1 MRKQMF
7 LKSYLMKIAFLLV
20 FLTGAVPTYSAVLLV
35 DHQLDTPLLQE
46 LDISGQDKKKAV
58 PLMVFA
64 QNQMGG
70 FNNEPLGEIVFLNT
84 TEEGQSS
91 IISIESTQ
99 PVQYTAFK
107 LLNPLRLI
115 LDFPKMDKGNLT
127 SRIQVDTGIVNSIR
141 PIHFEVAGVLRL
153 EIVLNQSADY
163 EINKPEKNKLI
174 VRLRSSGQV
183 SGQEM
188 AQMSPSMK
196 ETAPSSNKK
205 EFYKKSLRGAAS
217 LMEEAEEAEEVALN
231 EDTCFPMLFG
241 EKEKI
246 SLDFQN
252 ADVRNL
258 FRIFAEISGFNVILS
273 PEVGGSVNIRM
284 MDVPWNQAMEIILT
298 NSALGRECFGNNIVR
313 VATKVVLA
321 AEASALVAE
330 KNRAVADR
338 TTERDSQDLVTE
350 VVRIN
355 HADITELST
364 SLNAL
369 RSARQDGRITVD
381 TRTNTLILNDLQH
394 HVNDMLEAIKILDIP
409 TPQVLIEAKIVEI
422 SKSFTQELGI
432 QWGLTG
438 EVISSAPGSLAIN
451 GSTNANTAADG
462 SAFLVDLR
470 QSTDIAGG
478 SVSGFDLLLGGL
490 LPGLDLNVRLEALEK
505 QGKGRILSSPKVT
518 TADNKEARIRS
529 GKQIPYQ
536 VTSAEGNSIQFVD
549 AELSLTV
556 TPHVTSDNSV
566 YMVIDATKNAADFT
580 QLVGTVPTITTKE
593 THTEVLVGN
602 GDTTVLGGI
611 YESTSTENKK
621 AVPFLSKIPLLGFL
635 FKSFADSDVIT
646 ELLVFITPT
655 IIETN

>member
-7 LKSYLMKIAFLLV
+7 IKSYLIKIAFLLV
-20 FLTGAVPTYSAVLLV
+20 FLTGAVPAYSAVLLS
-35 DHQLDTPLLQE
+35 DHKLDTPLVQE
-46 LDISGQDKKKAV
+46 PGISGQDKKKAV

-64 QNQMGG
+64 QNQTTGS
-70 FNNEPLGEIVFLNT
+70 NKESLGEIVFINT
-84 TEEGQSS
+84 VEEGQGA
-91 IISIESTQ
+91 IVSIESTQ
-99 PVQYTAFK
+99 AVQYTAFK
-107 LLNPLRLI
+107 LLNPLRLV
-115 LDFPKMDKGNLT
+115 LDFSKMDKGNLT
-127 SRIQVDTGIVNSIR
+127 SRIQVDKGIVNSIR
-141 PIHFEVAGVLRL
+141 PIHFEEAGVLRL

-188 AQMSPSMK
+188 AQAPSMK
-196 ETAPSSNKK
+196 EAAPSKK

-217 LMEEAEEAEEVALN
+217 LLDEAQEASLN
-231 EDTCFPMLFG
+231 EDTCFPMLYG
-241 EKEKI
+241 EKEVI

-258 FRIFAEISGFNVILS
+258 FRIFAEISGLNVILS

-364 SLNAL
+364 SLTAL

-381 TRTNTLILNDLQH
+381 TRTSTLILNDLRH

-438 EVISSAPGSLAIN
+438 EAISSAPGSLAIN
-451 GSTNANTAADG
+451 GSANANTAADG
-462 SAFLVDLR
+462 SAFQVDLR
-470 QSTDIAGG
+470 QSTDIAAG

>member
-7 LKSYLMKIAFLLV
+7 IKSYLMKIAFLLV
-20 FLTGAVPTYSAVLLV
+20 FLTGAVPAYSAVLLS
-35 DHQLDTPLLQE
+35 DHKLDTPLVQE
-46 LDISGQDKKKAV
+46 PGISGQDKKKAV

-64 QNQMGG
+64 QNQTTGS
-70 FNNEPLGEIVFLNT
+70 NKESLGEIVFINT
-84 TEEGQSS
+84 VEEGQSS
-91 IISIESTQ
+91 IVSIESTQ
-99 PVQYTAFK
+99 AVQYTAFK
-107 LLNPLRLI
+107 LLNPLRLV
-115 LDFPKMDKGNLT
+115 LDFSKMDKGNLT
-127 SRIQVDTGIVNSIR
+127 SRIQVDKGIVNSIR
-141 PIHFEVAGVLRL
+141 PIHFEEAGVLRL

-188 AQMSPSMK
+188 AQAPSMK
-196 ETAPSSNKK
+196 EAAPSKK

-217 LMEEAEEAEEVALN
+217 LLDEAQEASLN
-231 EDTCFPMLFG
+231 EDTCFPMLYG
-241 EKEKI
+241 EKEVI

-258 FRIFAEISGFNVILS
+258 FRIFAEISGLNVILS

-364 SLNAL
+364 SLTAL

-381 TRTNTLILNDLQH
+381 TRTNTLILNDLRH

-505 QGKGRILSSPKVT
+505 QGKGRILSSPRVT

-549 AELSLTV
+549 AELSLRV

>member
-7 LKSYLMKIAFLLV
+7 IKSYLMKIAFLLV
-20 FLTGAVPTYSAVLLV
+20 FLTGAVPAYSAVLLS
-35 DHQLDTPLLQE
+35 DHKLDTPLVQE
-46 LDISGQDKKKAV
+46 PGISGQDKKKAV

-64 QNQMGG
+64 QNQTTGS
-70 FNNEPLGEIVFLNT
+70 NKESLGEIVFINT
-84 TEEGQSS
+84 VEEGQSS
-91 IISIESTQ
+91 IVSIESTQ
-99 PVQYTAFK
+99 AVQYTAFK
-107 LLNPLRLI
+107 LLNPLRLV
-115 LDFPKMDKGNLT
+115 LDFSKMDKGNLT
-127 SRIQVDTGIVNSIR
+127 SRIQVDKGIVNSIR
-141 PIHFEVAGVLRL
+141 PIHFEEAGVLRL

-188 AQMSPSMK
+188 AQAPSMK
-196 ETAPSSNKK
+196 EAAPSKK

-217 LMEEAEEAEEVALN
+217 LLDEAQEASLN
-231 EDTCFPMLFG
+231 EDTCFPMLYG
-241 EKEKI
+241 EKEVI

-252 ADVRNL
+252 ADVRSL
-258 FRIFAEISGFNVILS
+258 FRIFAEISGLNVILS

-364 SLNAL
+364 SLTAL

-381 TRTNTLILNDLQH
+381 TRTSTLILNDLRH

-505 QGKGRILSSPKVT
+505 QGKGRILSSPRVT

-611 YESTSTENKK
+611 YESASTENKK

>member
-1 MRKQMF
+1 MF
-7 LKSYLMKIAFLLV
+7 IKSYLMKIAFLLV
-20 FLTGAVPTYSAVLLV
+20 FLTGAVPAYSAVLLS
-35 DHQLDTPLLQE
+35 DHKLDTPLVQE
-46 LDISGQDKKKAV
+46 PGISGQDKKKAV

-64 QNQMGG
+64 QNQTTGS
-70 FNNEPLGEIVFLNT
+70 NKESLGEIVFINT
-84 TEEGQSS
+84 VEEGQSS
-91 IISIESTQ
+91 IVSIESTQ
-99 PVQYTAFK
+99 AVQYTAFK
-107 LLNPLRLI
+107 LLNPLRLV
-115 LDFPKMDKGNLT
+115 LDFSKMDKGNLT
-127 SRIQVDTGIVNSIR
+127 SRIQVDKGIVNSIR
-141 PIHFEVAGVLRL
+141 PIHFEEAGVLRL
-153 EIVLNQSADY
+153 EIVLNQSVDY

-188 AQMSPSMK
+188 AQAPSMK
-196 ETAPSSNKK
+196 EAAPSKK

-217 LMEEAEEAEEVALN
+217 LLDEAQEASLN
-231 EDTCFPMLFG
+231 EDTCFPMLYG
-241 EKEKI
+241 EKEVI

-258 FRIFAEISGFNVILS
+258 FRIFAEISGLNVILS

-364 SLNAL
+364 SLTAL

-381 TRTNTLILNDLQH
+381 TRTNTLILNDLRH

-438 EVISSAPGSLAIN
+438 EAISSAPGSLAIN
-451 GSTNANTAADG
+451 GSANANTAADG
-462 SAFLVDLR
+462 SAFQVDLR
-470 QSTDIAGG
+470 QSTDIAAG

>member
-7 LKSYLMKIAFLLV
+7 IKSYLMKIAFLLV
-20 FLTGAVPTYSAVLLV
+20 FLTGAVPAYSAVLLS
-35 DHQLDTPLLQE
+35 DHKLDTPLVQE
-46 LDISGQDKKKAV
+46 PGISGQDKKKAV

-64 QNQMGG
+64 QNQTTGS
-70 FNNEPLGEIVFLNT
+70 NKESLGEIVFINT
-84 TEEGQSS
+84 VEEGQSS
-91 IISIESTQ
+91 IVSIESTQ
-99 PVQYTAFK
+99 AVQYTAFK
-107 LLNPLRLI
+107 LLNPLRLV
-115 LDFPKMDKGNLT
+115 LDFSKMDKGNLT
-127 SRIQVDTGIVNSIR
+127 SRIQVDKGIVNSIR
-141 PIHFEVAGVLRL
+141 PIHFEEAGVLRL

-188 AQMSPSMK
+188 AQAPSMK
-196 ETAPSSNKK
+196 EAAPSKK

-217 LMEEAEEAEEVALN
+217 LLDEAQEASLN
-231 EDTCFPMLFG
+231 EDTCFPMLYG
-241 EKEKI
+241 EKEVI

-258 FRIFAEISGFNVILS
+258 FRIFAEISGLNVILS

-364 SLNAL
+364 SLTAL

-381 TRTNTLILNDLQH
+381 TRTSTLILNDLRH

-438 EVISSAPGSLAIN
+438 EAISSAPGSLAIN

-505 QGKGRILSSPKVT
+505 QGKGRILSSPRVT

-602 GDTTVLGGI
+602 GETTVLGGI
-611 YESTSTENKK
+611 YESASTENKK

>member
-1 MRKQMF
+1 
-7 LKSYLMKIAFLLV
+7 MKIAFLLV
-20 FLTGAVPTYSAVLLV
+20 FLTGAVPAYSAVLLS
-35 DHQLDTPLLQE
+35 DHKLDTPLVQE
-46 LDISGQDKKKAV
+46 PGISGQDKKKAV

-64 QNQMGG
+64 QNQTTGS
-70 FNNEPLGEIVFLNT
+70 NKESLGEIVFINT
-84 TEEGQSS
+84 VEEGQSS
-91 IISIESTQ
+91 IVSIESTQ
-99 PVQYTAFK
+99 AVQYTAFK
-107 LLNPLRLI
+107 LLNPLRLV
-115 LDFPKMDKGNLT
+115 LDFSKMDKGNLT
-127 SRIQVDTGIVNSIR
+127 SRIQVDKGIVNSIR
-141 PIHFEVAGVLRL
+141 PIHFEEAGVLRL

-188 AQMSPSMK
+188 AQAPSMK
-196 ETAPSSNKK
+196 EAAPSKK

-217 LMEEAEEAEEVALN
+217 LLDEAQEASLN
-231 EDTCFPMLFG
+231 EDTCFPMLYG
-241 EKEKI
+241 EKEVI

-258 FRIFAEISGFNVILS
+258 FRIFAEISGLNVILS

-364 SLNAL
+364 SLTAL

-381 TRTNTLILNDLQH
+381 TRTNTLILNDLRH

-438 EVISSAPGSLAIN
+438 EAISSAPGSLAIN

-505 QGKGRILSSPKVT
+505 QGKGRILSSPRVT

-611 YESTSTENKK
+611 YESASTENKK

>member
-7 LKSYLMKIAFLLV
+7 IKSYLMKIAFLLV
-20 FLTGAVPTYSAVLLV
+20 FLTGAVPAYSAVLLS
-35 DHQLDTPLLQE
+35 DHKLDTPLVQE
-46 LDISGQDKKKAV
+46 PGISGQDKKKAV

-64 QNQMGG
+64 QNQTTGS
-70 FNNEPLGEIVFLNT
+70 NKESLGEIVFINT
-84 TEEGQSS
+84 VEEGQSS
-91 IISIESTQ
+91 IVSIESTQ
-99 PVQYTAFK
+99 AVQYTAFK
-107 LLNPLRLI
+107 LLNPLRLV
-115 LDFPKMDKGNLT
+115 LDFSKMDKGNLT
-127 SRIQVDTGIVNSIR
+127 SRIQVDKGIVNSIR
-141 PIHFEVAGVLRL
+141 PIHFEEAGVLRL
-153 EIVLNQSADY
+153 EIVLNQSVDY

-188 AQMSPSMK
+188 AQAPSMK
-196 ETAPSSNKK
+196 EAAPSKK

-217 LMEEAEEAEEVALN
+217 LLDEAQEASLN
-231 EDTCFPMLFG
+231 EDTCFPMLYG
-241 EKEKI
+241 EKEVI

-258 FRIFAEISGFNVILS
+258 FRIFAEISGLNVILS

-364 SLNAL
+364 SLTAL

-381 TRTNTLILNDLQH
+381 TRTSTLILNDLRH

-438 EVISSAPGSLAIN
+438 EAISSAPGSLAIN
-451 GSTNANTAADG
+451 GSANANTAADG
-462 SAFLVDLR
+462 SAFQVDLR
-470 QSTDIAGG
+470 QSTDIAAG

-611 YESTSTENKK
+611 YESASTENKK

>member
-7 LKSYLMKIAFLLV
+7 IKSYLMKIAFLLV
-20 FLTGAVPTYSAVLLV
+20 FLTGAVPAYSAVLLS
-35 DHQLDTPLLQE
+35 DHKLDTPLVQE
-46 LDISGQDKKKAV
+46 PGISGQDKKKAV

-64 QNQMGG
+64 QNQTTGS
-70 FNNEPLGEIVFLNT
+70 NKESLGEIVFINT
-84 TEEGQSS
+84 VEEGQSS
-91 IISIESTQ
+91 IVSIESTQ
-99 PVQYTAFK
+99 AVQYTAFK
-107 LLNPLRLI
+107 LLNPLRLV
-115 LDFPKMDKGNLT
+115 LDFSKMDKRNLT
-127 SRIQVDTGIVNSIR
+127 SRIQVDKGIVNSIR
-141 PIHFEVAGVLRL
+141 PIHFEEAGVLRL

-188 AQMSPSMK
+188 AQAPSMK
-196 ETAPSSNKK
+196 EAAPSKK

-217 LMEEAEEAEEVALN
+217 LLDEAQEASLN
-231 EDTCFPMLFG
+231 EDTCFPMLYG
-241 EKEKI
+241 EKEVI

-258 FRIFAEISGFNVILS
+258 FRIFAEISGLNVILS

-364 SLNAL
+364 SLTAL

-381 TRTNTLILNDLQH
+381 TRTSTLILNDLRH

-505 QGKGRILSSPKVT
+505 QGKGRILSSPRVT

-621 AVPFLSKIPLLGFL
+621 AVPFLSKLPLVGFL

>member
-7 LKSYLMKIAFLLV
+7 IKSYLMKIAFLLV
-20 FLTGAVPTYSAVLLV
+20 FLTGAVPAYSAVLLS
-35 DHQLDTPLLQE
+35 DHKLDTPLVQE
-46 LDISGQDKKKAV
+46 PGISGQDKKKAV

-64 QNQMGG
+64 QNQTTGS
-70 FNNEPLGEIVFLNT
+70 NKESLGEIVFINT
-84 TEEGQSS
+84 VEEGQSS
-91 IISIESTQ
+91 IVSIESTQ
-99 PVQYTAFK
+99 AVQYTAFK
-107 LLNPLRLI
+107 LLNPLRLV
-115 LDFPKMDKGNLT
+115 LDFSKMDKGNLT
-127 SRIQVDTGIVNSIR
+127 SRIQVDKGIVNSIR
-141 PIHFEVAGVLRL
+141 PIHFEEAGVLRL

-188 AQMSPSMK
+188 AQAPSMK
-196 ETAPSSNKK
+196 EAAPSKK

-217 LMEEAEEAEEVALN
+217 LLDEAQEASLN
-231 EDTCFPMLFG
+231 EDTCFPMLYG
-241 EKEKI
+241 EKEVI

-258 FRIFAEISGFNVILS
+258 FRIFAEISGLNVILS

-364 SLNAL
+364 SLTAL

-381 TRTNTLILNDLQH
+381 TRTSTLILNDLRH

-438 EVISSAPGSLAIN
+438 EAISSAPGSLAIN
-451 GSTNANTAADG
+451 GSANANTATDG
-462 SAFLVDLR
+462 SAFQVDLR
-470 QSTDIAGG
+470 QSTDIAAG

-505 QGKGRILSSPKVT
+505 QGKGRILSSPRVT

-611 YESTSTENKK
+611 YESASTENKK

>member
-70 FNNEPLGEIVFLNT
+70 FNNEPLGEIVFLNA

-284 MDVPWNQAMEIILT
+284 IDVPWNQAMEIILT
-298 NSALGRECFGNNIVR
+298 NSALGRECFGGNIVR
-313 VATKVVLA
+313 VATKVTLA
-321 AEASALVAE
+321 AEDTARLSE
-330 KNRAVADR
+330 KTRAVSER
-338 TTERDSQDLVTE
+338 LNERDSEDLVTE
-350 VVRIN
+350 VVRVN

-369 RSARQDGRITVD
+369 KSARTDALITID
-381 TRTNTLILNDLQH
+381 TRTNTLIRNDLRH
-394 HVNDMLEAIKILDIP
+394 HVDDMLETIKILDIP

-422 SKSFTQELGI
+422 SKSFSQELGI
-432 QWGLTG
+432 SWGLVNPDPGFPTVTG
-438 EVISSAPGSLAIN
+438 N
-451 GSTNANTAADG
+451 STFDTQ
-462 SAFLVDLR
+462 FLVDLR
-470 QSTDIAGG
+470 PTVDIAAGN
-478 SVSGFDLLLGGL
+478 VAGFDSLIQGF
-490 LPGLDLNVRLEALEK
+490 LPGVALNVKLEALEES
-505 QGKGRILSSPKVT
+505 GKGRVISSPRVT
-518 TADNKEARIRS
+518 TADNKEARVLS
-529 GKQIPYQ
+529 GRQIPYQ
-536 VTSAEGNSIQFVD
+536 VNSVEGNSIQFVN

-556 TPHVTSDNSV
+556 TPHVTSDNSI
-566 YMVIDATKNAADFT
+566 YMTIDATKNAADFT
-580 QLVGTVPTITTKE
+580 EKIDNVPTITTKE
-593 THTEVLVGN
+593 MHTEVLVGN
-602 GDTTVLGGI
+602 GDTTVLAGI
-611 YESTSTENKK
+611 YESASTENKK
-621 AVPFLSKIPLLGFL
+621 AVPWFSKLPLVGFL
-635 FKSFADSDVIT
+635 FRAFDDKDTIN

-655 IIETN
+655 IVETY

>member
-7 LKSYLMKIAFLLV
+7 IKSYLMKIAFLLV
-20 FLTGAVPTYSAVLLV
+20 FLTGAVPAYSAVLLS
-35 DHQLDTPLLQE
+35 DHKLDTPLVQE
-46 LDISGQDKKKAV
+46 PGISGQDKKKAV

-64 QNQMGG
+64 QNQTTGS
-70 FNNEPLGEIVFLNT
+70 NKESLGEIVFINT
-84 TEEGQSS
+84 VEEGQSS
-91 IISIESTQ
+91 IVSIESTQ
-99 PVQYTAFK
+99 AVQYTAFK
-107 LLNPLRLI
+107 LLNPLRLV
-115 LDFPKMDKGNLT
+115 LDFSKMDKGNLT
-127 SRIQVDTGIVNSIR
+127 SRIQVDKGIVNSIR
-141 PIHFEVAGVLRL
+141 PIHFEEAGVLRL

-188 AQMSPSMK
+188 AQAPSMK
-196 ETAPSSNKK
+196 EAAPSKK

-217 LMEEAEEAEEVALN
+217 LLDEAQEASLN
-231 EDTCFPMLFG
+231 EDTCFPMLYG
-241 EKEKI
+241 EKEVI

-258 FRIFAEISGFNVILS
+258 FRIFAEISGLNVILS

-364 SLNAL
+364 SLTAL

-381 TRTNTLILNDLQH
+381 TRTSTLILNDLRH

-438 EVISSAPGSLAIN
+438 EAISSAPGSLAIN
-451 GSTNANTAADG
+451 GSTNANTALDG

-505 QGKGRILSSPKVT
+505 QGKGRILSSPRVT

-602 GDTTVLGGI
+602 GETTVLGGI

>member
-7 LKSYLMKIAFLLV
+7 IKSYLMKIAFLLV
-20 FLTGAVPTYSAVLLV
+20 FLTGAVPAYSAVLLS
-35 DHQLDTPLLQE
+35 DHKLDTPLVQE
-46 LDISGQDKKKAV
+46 PGISGQDKKKAV

-64 QNQMGG
+64 QNQTTGS
-70 FNNEPLGEIVFLNT
+70 NKESLGEIVFINT
-84 TEEGQSS
+84 VEEGQSS
-91 IISIESTQ
+91 IVSIESTQ
-99 PVQYTAFK
+99 AVQYTAFK
-107 LLNPLRLI
+107 LLNPLRLV
-115 LDFPKMDKGNLT
+115 LDFSKMDKGNLT
-127 SRIQVDTGIVNSIR
+127 SRIQVDKGIVNSIR
-141 PIHFEVAGVLRL
+141 PIHFEEAGVLRF

-188 AQMSPSMK
+188 AQAPSMK
-196 ETAPSSNKK
+196 EAAPSKK

-217 LMEEAEEAEEVALN
+217 LLDEAQEASLN
-231 EDTCFPMLFG
+231 EDTCFPMLYG
-241 EKEKI
+241 EKEVI

-258 FRIFAEISGFNVILS
+258 FRIFAEISGLNVILS

-364 SLNAL
+364 SLTAL

-381 TRTNTLILNDLQH
+381 TRTSTLILNDLRH

-438 EVISSAPGSLAIN
+438 EAISSAPGSLAIN
-451 GSTNANTAADG
+451 GGANANTAADG
-462 SAFLVDLR
+462 SAFQVDLR
-470 QSTDIAGG
+470 QSTDIAAG

-611 YESTSTENKK
+611 YESASTENKK

>member
-7 LKSYLMKIAFLLV
+7 IKSYLVKIAFLLV
-20 FLTGAVPTYSAVLLV
+20 FLTGAVPAYSAVLLS
-35 DHQLDTPLLQE
+35 DHKLDTPLVQE
-46 LDISGQDKKKAV
+46 PGISGQDKKKAV

-64 QNQMGG
+64 QNQTTGS
-70 FNNEPLGEIVFLNT
+70 NKESLGEIVFINT
-84 TEEGQSS
+84 VEEGQGA
-91 IISIESTQ
+91 IVSIESTQ
-99 PVQYTAFK
+99 AVQYTAFK
-107 LLNPLRLI
+107 LLNPLRLV
-115 LDFPKMDKGNLT
+115 LDFSKMDKGNLT
-127 SRIQVDTGIVNSIR
+127 SRIQVDKGIVNSIR
-141 PIHFEVAGVLRL
+141 PIHFEEAGILRL

-284 MDVPWNQAMEIILT
+284 IDVPWNQAMEIILT
-298 NSALGRECFGNNIVR
+298 NSALGRECFGGNIVR
-313 VATKVVLA
+313 VATKVTLA
-321 AEASALVAE
+321 AEDTARLSE
-330 KNRAVADR
+330 KTRAVSER
-338 TTERDSQDLVTE
+338 LNERDSEDLVTE
-350 VVRIN
+350 VVRVN

-369 RSARQDGRITVD
+369 KSARTDALITID
-381 TRTNTLILNDLQH
+381 TRTNTLILNDLRH
-394 HVNDMLEAIKILDIP
+394 HVDDMLETIKILDIP

-422 SKSFTQELGI
+422 SKTFSQELGI
-432 QWGLTG
+432 SWGLVNPDPGFPVLTG
-438 EVISSAPGSLAIN
+438 NVN
-451 GSTNANTAADG
+451 FDTQ
-462 SAFLVDLR
+462 FLVDLR
-470 QSTDIAGG
+470 PTVDIATGN
-478 SVSGFDLLLGGL
+478 VAGFDSIIQGF
-490 LPGLDLNVRLEALEK
+490 LPGVALNVRLEALEES
-505 QGKGRILSSPKVT
+505 GKGRVISSPRVT
-518 TADNKEARIRS
+518 TADNKEARVLS
-529 GKQIPYQ
+529 GRQIPYQ
-536 VTSAEGNSIQFVD
+536 VNSVEGNSIQFVD

-556 TPHVTSDNSV
+556 TPHVTSDNSI
-566 YMVIDATKNAADFT
+566 YMTIDATKNAADFT
-580 QLVGTVPTITTKE
+580 QLAAGIPTITNKE
-593 THTEVLVGN
+593 MHTEVLVGN
-602 GDTTVLGGI
+602 GETTVLAGI

-621 AVPFLSKIPLLGFL
+621 EVPWFSKLPLVGFL
-635 FKSFADSDVIT
+635 FRAFDDKDTIN

-655 IIETN
+655 IVETY

>member
-70 FNNEPLGEIVFLNT
+70 FNNEPLGEIVFLNA

-284 MDVPWNQAMEIILT
+284 IDVPWNQAMEIILT
-298 NSALGRECFGNNIVR
+298 NSALGRECFGGNIVR
-313 VATKVVLA
+313 VATKVTLA
-321 AEASALVAE
+321 AEDTARLSE
-330 KNRAVADR
+330 KTRAVSER
-338 TTERDSQDLVTE
+338 LNERDSEDLVTE
-350 VVRIN
+350 VVRVN

-369 RSARQDGRITVD
+369 KSARTDALITID
-381 TRTNTLILNDLQH
+381 TRTNTLILNDLRH
-394 HVNDMLEAIKILDIP
+394 HVDDMLETIKILDIP

-422 SKSFTQELGI
+422 SKSFSQELGI
-432 QWGLTG
+432 SWGLVNPDPGFPTVTG
-438 EVISSAPGSLAIN
+438 N
-451 GSTNANTAADG
+451 STFDTE
-462 SAFLVDLR
+462 FLVDLR
-470 QSTDIAGG
+470 PTVDIAAGN
-478 SVSGFDLLLGGL
+478 VAGFDSLIQGF
-490 LPGLDLNVRLEALEK
+490 LPGVALNVKLEALEES
-505 QGKGRILSSPKVT
+505 GKGRVISSPRVT
-518 TADNKEARIRS
+518 TADNKEARVLS
-529 GKQIPYQ
+529 GRQIPYQ
-536 VTSAEGNSIQFVD
+536 VNSVEGNSIQFVD

-556 TPHVTSDNSV
+556 IPHVTADNSI
-566 YMVIDATKNAADFT
+566 YMIIDATKNAADFT
-580 QLVGTVPTITTKE
+580 EKIDNVPTITTKE
-593 THTEVLVGN
+593 MHTEVLVGN
-602 GDTTVLGGI
+602 GDTTVLAGI

-621 AVPFLSKIPLLGFL
+621 AVPWFSKLPLVGFL
-635 FKSFADSDVIT
+635 FRAFDDKDSIS

-655 IIETN
+655 IVETY

>member
-7 LKSYLMKIAFLLV
+7 IKSYLMKIAFLLV
-20 FLTGAVPTYSAVLLV
+20 FLTGAVPAYSAVLLS
-35 DHQLDTPLLQE
+35 DHKLDTPLVQE
-46 LDISGQDKKKAV
+46 PGISGQDKKKAV

-64 QNQMGG
+64 QNQTTGS
-70 FNNEPLGEIVFLNT
+70 NKESLGEIVFINT
-84 TEEGQSS
+84 VEEGQSS
-91 IISIESTQ
+91 IVSIESTQ
-99 PVQYTAFK
+99 AVQYTAFK
-107 LLNPLRLI
+107 LLNPLRLV
-115 LDFPKMDKGNLT
+115 LDFSKMDKGNLT
-127 SRIQVDTGIVNSIR
+127 SRIQVDKGIVNSIR
-141 PIHFEVAGVLRL
+141 PIHFEEAGVLRL

-188 AQMSPSMK
+188 AQAPSMK
-196 ETAPSSNKK
+196 EAAPSKK

-217 LMEEAEEAEEVALN
+217 LLDEAQEASLN
-231 EDTCFPMLFG
+231 EDTCFPMLYG
-241 EKEKI
+241 EKEVI

-258 FRIFAEISGFNVILS
+258 FRIFAEISGLNVILS

-364 SLNAL
+364 SLTAL

-381 TRTNTLILNDLQH
+381 TRTNTLILNDLRH

-451 GSTNANTAADG
+451 GGANANTAADG

-470 QSTDIAGG
+470 QSTDIAAG

-611 YESTSTENKK
+611 YESASTENKK

>member
-1 MRKQMF
+1 
-7 LKSYLMKIAFLLV
+7 MKIAFLLV
-20 FLTGAVPTYSAVLLV
+20 FLTGAVPAYSAVLLS
-35 DHQLDTPLLQE
+35 DHKLDTPLVQE
-46 LDISGQDKKKAV
+46 PGISGQDKKKAV

-64 QNQMGG
+64 QNQTTGS
-70 FNNEPLGEIVFLNT
+70 NKESLGEIVFINT
-84 TEEGQSS
+84 VEEGQSS
-91 IISIESTQ
+91 IVSIESTQ
-99 PVQYTAFK
+99 AVQYTAFK
-107 LLNPLRLI
+107 LLNPLRLV
-115 LDFPKMDKGNLT
+115 LDFSKMDKGNLT
-127 SRIQVDTGIVNSIR
+127 SRIQVDKGIVNSIR
-141 PIHFEVAGVLRL
+141 PIHFEEAGVLRL

-188 AQMSPSMK
+188 AQAPSMK
-196 ETAPSSNKK
+196 EAAPSKK

-217 LMEEAEEAEEVALN
+217 LLDEAQEASLN
-231 EDTCFPMLFG
+231 EDTCFPMLYG
-241 EKEKI
+241 EKEVI

-258 FRIFAEISGFNVILS
+258 FRIFAEISGLNVILS

-364 SLNAL
+364 SLTAL

-381 TRTNTLILNDLQH
+381 TRTNTLILNDLRH

-438 EVISSAPGSLAIN
+438 EAISSAPGSLAIN
-451 GSTNANTAADG
+451 GGANANTAADG
-462 SAFLVDLR
+462 SAFQVDLR
-470 QSTDIAGG
+470 QSTDIAAG

-611 YESTSTENKK
+611 YESASTENKK

>member
-7 LKSYLMKIAFLLV
+7 IKSYLMKIAFLLV
-20 FLTGAVPTYSAVLLV
+20 FLTGAVPAYSAVLLS
-35 DHQLDTPLLQE
+35 DHKLDTPLVQE
-46 LDISGQDKKKAV
+46 PGISGQDKKKAV

-64 QNQMGG
+64 QNQTTGS
-70 FNNEPLGEIVFLNT
+70 NKESLGEIVFINT
-84 TEEGQSS
+84 VEEGQSS
-91 IISIESTQ
+91 IVSIESTQ
-99 PVQYTAFK
+99 AVQYTAFK
-107 LLNPLRLI
+107 LLNPLRLV
-115 LDFPKMDKGNLT
+115 LDFSKMDKGNLT
-127 SRIQVDTGIVNSIR
+127 SRIQVDKGIVNSIR
-141 PIHFEVAGVLRL
+141 PIHFEEAGVLRL

-188 AQMSPSMK
+188 AQAPSMK
-196 ETAPSSNKK
+196 EAAPSKK

-217 LMEEAEEAEEVALN
+217 LLDEAQEASLN
-231 EDTCFPMLFG
+231 EDTCFPMLYG
-241 EKEKI
+241 EKEVI

-258 FRIFAEISGFNVILS
+258 FRIFAEISGLNVILS

-364 SLNAL
+364 SLAAL

-381 TRTNTLILNDLQH
+381 TRTSTLILNDLRH

-451 GSTNANTAADG
+451 GSANANTAADG
-462 SAFLVDLR
+462 SAFQVDLR
-470 QSTDIAGG
+470 QSSDITAG

-505 QGKGRILSSPKVT
+505 QGKGRILSSPRVT

-602 GDTTVLGGI
+602 GETTVLGGI
-611 YESTSTENKK
+611 YESASTENKK

>member
-1 MRKQMF
+1 MRRQMF
-7 LKSYLMKIAFLLV
+7 IKSYLMKIAFLLV
-20 FLTGAVPTYSAVLLV
+20 FLTGAVPAYSAVLLS
-35 DHQLDTPLLQE
+35 DHKLDTPLVQE
-46 LDISGQDKKKAV
+46 PGISGQDKKKAV

-64 QNQMGG
+64 QNQTTGS
-70 FNNEPLGEIVFLNT
+70 NKESLGEIVFINT
-84 TEEGQSS
+84 VEEGQSS
-91 IISIESTQ
+91 IVSIESTQ
-99 PVQYTAFK
+99 AVQYTAFK
-107 LLNPLRLI
+107 LLNPLRLV
-115 LDFPKMDKGNLT
+115 LDFSRMDKGNLT
-127 SRIQVDTGIVNSIR
+127 SRIQVDKGIVNSIR
-141 PIHFEVAGVLRL
+141 PIHFEEAGVLRL

-188 AQMSPSMK
+188 AQAPSMK
-196 ETAPSSNKK
+196 EAAPSKK

-217 LMEEAEEAEEVALN
+217 LLDEAQEASLN
-231 EDTCFPMLFG
+231 EDTCFPMLYG
-241 EKEKI
+241 EKEVI

-258 FRIFAEISGFNVILS
+258 FRIFAEISGLNVILS

-364 SLNAL
+364 SLTAL

-381 TRTNTLILNDLQH
+381 TRTSTLILNDLRH

-438 EVISSAPGSLAIN
+438 EAISSAPGSLAIN
-451 GSTNANTAADG
+451 GSANANTAADG
-462 SAFLVDLR
+462 SAFQVDLR
-470 QSTDIAGG
+470 QSTDIAAG

-611 YESTSTENKK
+611 YESASTENKK

>member
-20 FLTGAVPTYSAVLLV
+20 FLTGAAPTYSAVLPV
-35 DHQLDTPLLQE
+35 DHQLDAPLLQE
-46 LDISGQDKKKAV
+46 LDVSGQDKKKAV

-70 FNNEPLGEIVFLNT
+70 FNNEPLGEIIFLNT

-205 EFYKKSLRGAAS
+205 EFYKKSLRGTAS
-217 LMEEAEEAEEVALN
+217 LMEEAEEVALN
-231 EDTCFPMLFG
+231 EDTCFPILFG

-284 MDVPWNQAMEIILT
+284 IDVPWNQAMEIILT
-298 NSALGRECFGNNIVR
+298 NSALGRECFGGNIVR
-313 VATKVVLA
+313 VATKVTLA
-321 AEASALVAE
+321 AEDTARLSE
-330 KNRAVADR
+330 KTRAVSER
-338 TTERDSQDLVTE
+338 LNERDSEDLVTE
-350 VVRIN
+350 VVRVN

-369 RSARQDGRITVD
+369 KSARKDALITID
-381 TRTNTLILNDLQH
+381 TRTNTLILNDLRH
-394 HVNDMLEAIKILDIP
+394 HVDDMLETIKILDIS

-422 SKSFTQELGI
+422 SKTFSQELGI
-432 QWGLTG
+432 SWGLVNPEPGFPTVTG
-438 EVISSAPGSLAIN
+438 N
-451 GSTNANTAADG
+451 STFDTQ
-462 SAFLVDLR
+462 FLVDLR
-470 QSTDIAGG
+470 PTVDIATGN
-478 SVSGFDLLLGGL
+478 VAGFDSLIQGF
-490 LPGLDLNVRLEALEK
+490 LPGNIALNVRLEALEK
-505 QGKGRILSSPKVT
+505 SGKGRVISSPRVT
-518 TADNKEARIRS
+518 TADNKEARVLS
-529 GKQIPYQ
+529 GRDIPYQ
-536 VTSAEGNSIQFVD
+536 VNSVEGNSIQFVN

-556 TPHVTSDNSV
+556 TPHVTSDNSI
-566 YMVIDATKNAADFT
+566 YMTIDATKNAADFA
-580 QLVGTVPTITTKE
+580 QLAAGIPTITRKE
-593 THTEVLVGN
+593 MHTEVLVGN
-602 GDTTVLGGI
+602 GETTVLAGI

-621 AVPFLSKIPLLGFL
+621 AVPWFSKLPLVGFL
-635 FKSFADSDVIT
+635 FRAFDDKDTIN

-655 IIETN
+655 IVETY

>member
-7 LKSYLMKIAFLLV
+7 IKSYLMKIAFLLV
-20 FLTGAVPTYSAVLLV
+20 FLTGAVPAYSAVLLS
-35 DHQLDTPLLQE
+35 DHKLDTPLVQE
-46 LDISGQDKKKAV
+46 PGISGQDKKKAV

-64 QNQMGG
+64 QNQTTGS
-70 FNNEPLGEIVFLNT
+70 NKESLGEIVFINT
-84 TEEGQSS
+84 VEEGQSS
-91 IISIESTQ
+91 IVSIESTQ
-99 PVQYTAFK
+99 AVQYTAFK
-107 LLNPLRLI
+107 LLNPLRLV
-115 LDFPKMDKGNLT
+115 LDFSKMDKGNLT
-127 SRIQVDTGIVNSIR
+127 SRIQVDKGIVNSIR
-141 PIHFEVAGVLRL
+141 PIHFEEAGVLRL

-188 AQMSPSMK
+188 AQAPSMK
-196 ETAPSSNKK
+196 EAAPSKK

-217 LMEEAEEAEEVALN
+217 LLDEAQEASLN
-231 EDTCFPMLFG
+231 EDTCFPMLYG
-241 EKEKI
+241 EKEVI

-258 FRIFAEISGFNVILS
+258 FRIFAEISGLNVILS

-364 SLNAL
+364 SLTAL

-381 TRTNTLILNDLQH
+381 TRTSTLILNDLRH

-451 GSTNANTAADG
+451 GSANANTAADG
-462 SAFLVDLR
+462 SAFQVDLR
-470 QSTDIAGG
+470 QSTDIAAG

-505 QGKGRILSSPKVT
+505 QGKGRILSSPRVT

-611 YESTSTENKK
+611 YESASTENKK

>member
-284 MDVPWNQAMEIILT
+284 IDVPWNQAMEIILT
-298 NSALGRECFGNNIVR
+298 NSALGRECFGGNIVR
-313 VATKVVLA
+313 VATKVTLA
-321 AEASALVAE
+321 AEDTARLSE
-330 KNRAVADR
+330 KTRAVSER
-338 TTERDSQDLVTE
+338 LNERDSEDLVTE
-350 VVRIN
+350 VVRVN

-364 SLNAL
+364 SLTAL
-369 RSARQDGRITVD
+369 KSARKDALITID
-381 TRTNTLILNDLQH
+381 TRTNTLILNDLRH
-394 HVNDMLEAIKILDIP
+394 HVDDMLETIKILDIP

-422 SKSFTQELGI
+422 SKSFSQELGI
-432 QWGLTG
+432 SWGLVNPDPGFPTVTG
-438 EVISSAPGSLAIN
+438 N
-451 GSTNANTAADG
+451 STFDTQ
-462 SAFLVDLR
+462 FLVDLR
-470 QSTDIAGG
+470 PTVDIAAGN
-478 SVSGFDLLLGGL
+478 VAGFDSLIQGF
-490 LPGLDLNVRLEALEK
+490 LPGVALNVKLEALEES
-505 QGKGRILSSPKVT
+505 GKGRVISSPRVT
-518 TADNKEARIRS
+518 TADNKEARILS
-529 GKQIPYQ
+529 GRQIPYQ
-536 VTSAEGNSIQFVD
+536 VNSVEGNSIQFVD

-556 TPHVTSDNSV
+556 IPHVTADNSI
-566 YMVIDATKNAADFT
+566 YMIIDATKNAADFT
-580 QLVGTVPTITTKE
+580 EKIDNVPTITTKE
-593 THTEVLVGN
+593 MHTEVLVGN
-602 GDTTVLGGI
+602 GDTTVLAGI

-621 AVPFLSKIPLLGFL
+621 AVPWFSKLPLVGFL
-635 FKSFADSDVIT
+635 FRAFDDKDSIS

-655 IIETN
+655 IVETY

>member
-7 LKSYLMKIAFLLV
+7 IKSYLMKIAFLLV
-20 FLTGAVPTYSAVLLV
+20 FLTGAVPAYSAVLLS
-35 DHQLDTPLLQE
+35 DHKLDTPLVQE
-46 LDISGQDKKKAV
+46 PGISGQDKKKAV

-64 QNQMGG
+64 QNQTTGS
-70 FNNEPLGEIVFLNT
+70 NKESLGEIVFINT
-84 TEEGQSS
+84 VEEGQSS
-91 IISIESTQ
+91 IVSIESTQ
-99 PVQYTAFK
+99 AVQYTAFK
-107 LLNPLRLI
+107 LLNPLRLV
-115 LDFPKMDKGNLT
+115 LDFSKMDKGNLT
-127 SRIQVDTGIVNSIR
+127 SRIQVDKGIVNSIR
-141 PIHFEVAGVLRL
+141 PIHFEEAGVLRL

-188 AQMSPSMK
+188 AQAPSMK
-196 ETAPSSNKK
+196 EAAPSKK

-217 LMEEAEEAEEVALN
+217 LLDEAQEASLN
-231 EDTCFPMLFG
+231 EDTCFPMLYG
-241 EKEKI
+241 EKEVI

-364 SLNAL
+364 SLTAL

-381 TRTNTLILNDLQH
+381 TRTNTLILNDLRH

-438 EVISSAPGSLAIN
+438 EAISSAPGSLAIN
-451 GSTNANTAADG
+451 GGANANTAADG
-462 SAFLVDLR
+462 SAFQVDLR
-470 QSTDIAGG
+470 QSTDIAAG

-490 LPGLDLNVRLEALEK
+490 LPGLDLNVRLEALETL
-505 QGKGRILSSPKVT
+505 GKGRILSSPKVT

-621 AVPFLSKIPLLGFL
+621 A
-635 FKSFADSDVIT
+635 
-646 ELLVFITPT
+646 
-655 IIETN
+655 

>member
-284 MDVPWNQAMEIILT
+284 IDVPWNQAMEIILT
-298 NSALGRECFGNNIVR
+298 NSALGRECFGGNIVR
-313 VATKVVLA
+313 VATKVTLA
-321 AEASALVAE
+321 AEDTARLSE
-330 KNRAVADR
+330 KTRAVSER
-338 TTERDSQDLVTE
+338 LNERDSEDLVTE
-350 VVRIN
+350 VVRVN

-364 SLNAL
+364 SLTAL
-369 RSARQDGRITVD
+369 KSARKDALITID
-381 TRTNTLILNDLQH
+381 TRTNTLILNDLRH
-394 HVNDMLEAIKILDIP
+394 HVDDMLETIKILDIP

-422 SKSFTQELGI
+422 SKSFSQELGI
-432 QWGLTG
+432 SWGLVNPDPGFPTVTG
-438 EVISSAPGSLAIN
+438 N
-451 GSTNANTAADG
+451 STFDTQ
-462 SAFLVDLR
+462 FLVDLR
-470 QSTDIAGG
+470 PTVDIAAGN
-478 SVSGFDLLLGGL
+478 VAGFDSLIQGF
-490 LPGLDLNVRLEALEK
+490 LPGVALNVKLEALEES
-505 QGKGRILSSPKVT
+505 GKGRVISSPRIT
-518 TADNKEARIRS
+518 TADNKEARILS
-529 GKQIPYQ
+529 GRQIPYQ
-536 VTSAEGNSIQFVD
+536 VNSVEGNSIQFVD

-556 TPHVTSDNSV
+556 IPHVTADNSI
-566 YMVIDATKNAADFT
+566 YMIIDATKNAADFT
-580 QLVGTVPTITTKE
+580 EKIDNVPTITTKE
-593 THTEVLVGN
+593 MHTEVLVGN
-602 GDTTVLGGI
+602 GDTTVLAGI
-611 YESTSTENKK
+611 YESISTENKK
-621 AVPFLSKIPLLGFL
+621 AVPWFSKLPLVGFL
-635 FKSFADSDVIT
+635 FRAFDDKDSIS

-655 IIETN
+655 IVETY

>member
-7 LKSYLMKIAFLLV
+7 IKSYLMKIAFLLV
-20 FLTGAVPTYSAVLLV
+20 FLTGAVPAYSAVLLS
-35 DHQLDTPLLQE
+35 DHKLDTPLVQE
-46 LDISGQDKKKAV
+46 PGISGQDKKKAV

-64 QNQMGG
+64 QNQTTGS
-70 FNNEPLGEIVFLNT
+70 NKESLGEIVFINT
-84 TEEGQSS
+84 VEEGQSS
-91 IISIESTQ
+91 IVSIESTQ
-99 PVQYTAFK
+99 AVQYTAFK
-107 LLNPLRLI
+107 LLNPLRLV
-115 LDFPKMDKGNLT
+115 LDFSKMDKGNLT
-127 SRIQVDTGIVNSIR
+127 SRIQVDKGIVNSIR
-141 PIHFEVAGVLRL
+141 PIHFEEAGVLRL

-188 AQMSPSMK
+188 AQAPSMK
-196 ETAPSSNKK
+196 EAAPSKK

-217 LMEEAEEAEEVALN
+217 LLDEAQEASLN
-231 EDTCFPMLFG
+231 EDTCFPMLYG
-241 EKEKI
+241 EKEAI

-258 FRIFAEISGFNVILS
+258 FRIFAEISGLNVILS

-364 SLNAL
+364 SLTAL

-381 TRTNTLILNDLQH
+381 TRTSTLILNDLRH

-611 YESTSTENKK
+611 YESASTENKK